1 MRPTRHALAH
11 RPGPLCPFRGAAL
24 GALLAAALPTDASAQ
39 PRQLGEGRV
48 VAAAPVAAPAAA
60 RPVATTLRLQA
71 DLAERTLYVWAGD
84 SLLHLFPV
92 AVGKTG
98 HATPTG
104 SFTIDRV
111 IWNPD
116 WVPPDAKWARGK
128 RARGPADADNPMQA
142 VKLFFREPD
151 YYIHGTNRPETVGSA
166 ASHGCL
172 RMRPED
178 AAELARLVMEHA
190 GEPRDAAWVAET
202 LRAKSTRTVRL
213 PMRVAM
219 TVE

>member
-1 MRPTRHALAH
+1 MRRT
-11 RPGPLCPFRGAAL
+11 RPGKTNHRNTFRAFRGAVA
-24 GALLAAALPTDASAQ
+24 GALLAAGVPAAALAQ
-39 PRQLGEGRV
+39 PQLSS
-48 VAAAPVAAPAAA
+48 APVAAA
-60 RPVATTLRLQA
+60 RPLTTTLRLQA
-71 DLAERTLYVWAGD
+71 DLAERAIYVWAGD
-84 SLLHLFPV
+84 SLLHMFPV
-92 AVGKTG
+92 AVGKPG

-111 IWNPD
+111 IWNPG
-116 WVPPDAKWARGK
+116 WVPPDAKWAQGK
-128 RARGPADADNPMQA
+128 RARGPQDADNPMQA
-142 VKLFFREPD
+142 VKIFFREPD

-178 AAELARLVMEHA
+178 AAELARLVMEHG
-190 GEPRDAAWVAET
+190 GEPRDGLWVQET
-202 LRAKSTRTVRL
+202 LRTGETRTVRL

>member
-1 MRPTRHALAH
+1 MRTRRSTYARPARPFRAL
-11 RPGPLCPFRGAAL
+11 RGAAL
-24 GALLAAALPTDASAQ
+24 ALALGGALASPAAAQ
-39 PRQLGEGRV
+39 PRLLSSAPV
-48 VAAAPVAAPAAA
+48 VAA
-60 RPVATTLRLQA
+60 RPLASTLRLEA

-92 AVGKTG
+92 AVGKPG
-98 HATPTG
+98 NATPTG
-104 SFTIDRV
+104 SFTVDRV
-111 IWNPD
+111 IWNPA

-128 RARGPADADNPMQA
+128 RAHGPADADNPMQA
-142 VKLFFREPD
+142 VKIFFREPD

-178 AAELARLVMEHA
+178 AAALARLVMEHG
-190 GEPRDAAWVAET
+190 GEPRDALWMDEV
-202 LRAKSTRTVRL
+202 LRAKTTQTVKL
-213 PMRVAM
+213 PMLVAM

>member
-1 MRPTRHALAH
+1 MRRT
-11 RPGPLCPFRGAAL
+11 RPGKTNHRNTFRLFRGAAL
-24 GALLAAALPTDASAQ
+24 GALLAAGVPAAAPAQ
-39 PRQLGEGRV
+39 RQLSS
-48 VAAAPVAAPAAA
+48 APVAAA
-60 RPVATTLRLQA
+60 RPLASTLRLEA

-92 AVGKTG
+92 AVGKPG

-111 IWNPD
+111 IWNPG

-128 RARGPADADNPMQA
+128 RARGPEDADNPMQA
-142 VKLFFREPD
+142 VKIFFREPD
-151 YYIHGTNRPETVGSA
+151 YFIHGTNRPETVGSA

-178 AAELARLVMEHA
+178 AAELARLVMTHG
-190 GEPRDAAWVAET
+190 GEPRDAAWVEET
-202 LRAKSTRTVRL
+202 LRAKETRTVRL

-219 TVE
+219 RVE

>member
-1 MRPTRHALAH
+1 MRRTRHGGTHH
-11 RPGPLCPFRGAAL
+11 RSTFRLFRGAAL
-24 GALLAAALPTDASAQ
+24 GALLAAGLPAAASAQ
-39 PRQLGEGRV
+39 PRRLSS
-48 VAAAPVAAPAAA
+48 APVAAA
-60 RPVATTLRLQA
+60 RPLTSTLRLVA

-92 AVGKTG
+92 AVGKPG
-98 HATPTG
+98 NATPTG

-111 IWNPD
+111 IWNPG

-128 RARGPADADNPMQA
+128 RARGPEDADNPMQA
-142 VKLFFREPD
+142 VKIFFREPD

-178 AAELARLVMEHA
+178 AAELARLVMEHG
-190 GEPRDAAWVAET
+190 GEPRDAAWVDET
-202 LRAKSTRTVRL
+202 LRGGQTRTVRL
-213 PMRVAM
+213 PMLVSM

>member
-1 MRPTRHALAH
+1 MRRTRSGKSNQ
-11 RPGPLCPFRGAAL
+11 RSRFRYISGAAL
-24 GALLAAALPTDASAQ
+24 GALLAAGVP
-39 PRQLGEGRV
+39 
-48 VAAAPVAAPAAA
+48 AAAPAQHQLRSAPVSAA
-60 RPVATTLRLQA
+60 RPLTTTLRLEA

-84 SLLHLFPV
+84 SLVHLVPV
-92 AVGKTG
+92 AVGKPG

-111 IWNPD
+111 IWNPG
-116 WVPPDAKWARGK
+116 WVPPEAPWARGK
-128 RARGPADADNPMQA
+128 RVRGPRDADNPMQA
-142 VKLFFREPD
+142 VKIFFREPD

-178 AAELARLVMEHA
+178 AAELARLVMEHG
-190 GEPRDAAWVAET
+190 GEPRDAAWVEET
-202 LRAKSTRTVRL
+202 LRAGTTRTVRL

-219 TVE
+219 SVE

>member
-1 MRPTRHALAH
+1 MRRTRHRTDHH
-11 RPGPLCPFRGAAL
+11 RSTFRPFRGAAL
-24 GALLAAALPTDASAQ
+24 GALLAAALPAAADAQ
-39 PRQLGEGRV
+39 PRQLSG
-48 VAAAPVAAPAAA
+48 APVAAVRALTP
-60 RPVATTLRLQA
+60 TLRLEA

-92 AVGKTG
+92 AVGKAG

-111 IWNPD
+111 IWNPG

-128 RARGPADADNPMQA
+128 RARGPEDADNPMQA

-172 RMRPED
+172 RMRPAD
-178 AAELARLVMEHA
+178 AAALARLVMEHG
-190 GEPRDAAWVAET
+190 GEPRDTAWVEET

-213 PMRVAM
+213 PMHVAM
-219 TVE
+219 SVR

>member
-1 MRPTRHALAH
+1 MRRT
-11 RPGPLCPFRGAAL
+11 RPGPARHGTTFRPFRAAVL
-24 GALLAAALPTDASAQ
+24 GALLATGLPVAATAQ
-39 PRQLGEGRV
+39 PRQLSDASV
-48 VAAAPVAAPAAA
+48 AAA
-60 RPVATTLRLQA
+60 RPLATTLRLEA

-92 AVGKTG
+92 AVGKAG

-111 IWNPD
+111 IWNPG
-116 WVPPDAKWARGK
+116 WVPPDTKWARGK
-128 RARGPADADNPMQA
+128 RARGPLDADNPMQA
-142 VKLFFREPD
+142 VKIFFREPD

-178 AAELARLVMEHA
+178 AAELARLVMEHG
-190 GEPRDAAWVAET
+190 GEPRDPVWVEET
-202 LRAKSTRTVRL
+202 LRAKETRTVRL